1 MRFPMSACKLGHN
14 METQVNGFLLGE
26 HPFDEEIILN
36 KNKNMHGDSIDD
48 KVTITGGSER
58 ETRYSGKP
66 SEICPVAVPQVE
78 ARA

>member
-1 MRFPMSACKLGHN
+1 M
-14 METQVNGFLLGE
+14 GE

-36 KNKNMHGDSIDD
+36 KNKHMHGDSIDD

-78 ARA
+78 AGA